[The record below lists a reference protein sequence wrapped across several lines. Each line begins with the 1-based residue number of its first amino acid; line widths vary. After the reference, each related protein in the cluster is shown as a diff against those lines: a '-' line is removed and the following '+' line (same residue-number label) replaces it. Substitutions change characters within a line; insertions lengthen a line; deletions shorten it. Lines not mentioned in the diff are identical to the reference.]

1 LGGAG
6 IVVDLVVDLVAF
18 EGGAEGCGDCA
29 WDTEALVAV
38 VEDVEEGEGGV
49 FVDGLGG
56 GGVDE
61 VPCGADVG
69 VWDIEGLVE
78 GL

>member
-6 IVVDLVVDLVAF
+6 IVIDLVVDLVAF

-29 WDTEALVAV
+29 GYAEALVAV

-49 FVDGLGG
+49 FIDSLGC

-61 VPCGADVG
+61 VPCGANVG

-78 GL
+78 WF